1 MPHAHTSDPS
11 RTLVGAAAA
20 GSAAAAHPPAAPAPP
35 DPRQRRYR
43 LRAGEAIPDGIRRIA
58 AGQLADAGDALA
70 GARDDDLGSA
80 VHAARKSI
88 KRVRAA
94 VRLSRAAIGEDTY
107 VRENA
112 QLRTIAGR
120 LSSTRDARV
129 LIDTLAVLEEDFA
142 ADLPGGATQE
152 LRARLR
158 EEHESAVEAL
168 AAQDTVST
176 TTHELEQA
184 GERAAQWTFE
194 RDDFAAIEPDLHRIY
209 RRGRKR
215 LRAACAEP
223 SAENLHDC
231 RKRVKD
237 LWHVSELLRPAQP
250 KRMKRLSRRAHELAD
265 LLGDHHDL
273 SVLRVYVEVHPHH
286 FEDAPTRDA
295 LLAVID
301 RRSDTLRGRA
311 LKLGRSVYK
320 RSPKRF
326 AEQVGRG
333 WHKRVQPT

>member
-1 MPHAHTSDPS
+1 MPPVD
-11 RTLVGAAAA
+11 
-20 GSAAAAHPPAAPAPP
+20 
-35 DPRQRRYR
+35 
-43 LRAGEAIPDGIRRIA
+43 
-58 AGQLADAGDALA
+58 
-70 GARDDDLGSA
+70 
-80 VHAARKSI
+80 
-88 KRVRAA
+88 
-94 VRLSRAAIGEDTY
+94 
-107 VRENA
+107 
-112 QLRTIAGR
+112 
-120 LSSTRDARV
+120 SSCATG
-129 LIDTLAVLEEDFA
+129 LEEDFA

-176 TTHELEQA
+176 TAHELGQA

-194 RDDFAAIEPDLHRIY
+194 RDGFAAIEPDLRRIY

-215 LRAACAEP
+215 LRTACAEP

-273 SVLRVYVEVHPHH
+273 SVLRVYMEVHPHH
-286 FEDAPTRDA
+286 FVDAPRRDA

-301 RRSDTLRGRA
+301 RRSDTLRRRA
-311 LKLGRSVYK
+311 LKLGRSVYELP
-320 RSPKRF
+320 PKRF
-326 AEQVGRG
+326 VEKVERG
-333 WHKRVQPT
+333 WRKRVQTI